1 MDVSLLVTIGGM
13 LVSVVYAAAIAK
25 NQIKNM
31 MEHLEDAEGR
41 IRNLDVRV
49 NKLDATVDTLSNRVN
64 VLVGMMSPDIVE
76 RRTREIE
83 RIKAEIYFIKQQL
96 NK

>member
-13 LVSVVYAAAIAK
+13 LVSVVSAAAIAK

-31 MEHLEDAEGR
+31 LEHLEDAEER

-49 NKLDATVDTLSNRVN
+49 NKLDSTVDTLSNRVN

-76 RRTREIE
+76 RRTREMT
-83 RIKAEIYFIKQQL
+83 FSFKQGKIL
-96 NK
+96 WT